1 MSVVEKARELGKALQ
16 ESAEYKAYI
25 EAKRVN
31 DTDVDL
37 QNMIGEFNMLR
48 MQLNQE
54 MSKEEK
60 NSDEMKRLDS
70 EIKELYGKIMANKS
84 MAEYSAATEKMEKIM
99 NSVNYI
105 ISQAANGE
113 DPMTCPETAP
123 SCTGSCSTCGGCH

>member
-1 MSVVEKARELGKALQ
+1 MSVIEKARELGKALQ

-60 NSDEMKRLDS
+60 NSDEMKRLDG

-84 MAEYSAATEKMEKIM
+84 MAEYNAATEKMEKIM

>member
-1 MSVVEKARELGKALQ
+1 MSVIEKARELGKALQ
-16 ESAEYKAYI
+16 ESAEYQQYI

-60 NSDEMKRLDS
+60 NSDEMKRLDG
-70 EIKELYGKIMANKS
+70 EIKTLYGKIMSNKS
-84 MAEYSAATEKMEKIM
+84 MAEYNACTEKMEKIM

-113 DPMTCPETAP
+113 NPMTCPETAP

>member
-1 MSVVEKARELGKALQ
+1 MSVIEKARELGKALQ
-16 ESAEYKAYI
+16 ESAEYQQYI

-60 NSDEMKRLDS
+60 NSDEMKRLDG
-70 EIKELYGKIMANKS
+70 EIKTLYGKIMSNKS
-84 MAEYSAATEKMEKIM
+84 MAEYNACTEKMEKIM

>member
-1 MSVVEKARELGKALQ
+1 MSVIEKARELGKALQ
-16 ESAEYKAYI
+16 ESQEYKAYI

-54 MSKEEK
+54 MSKEDK
-60 NSDEMKRLDS
+60 NPDEMKRLDG
-70 EIKELYGKIMANKS
+70 EIKELYGRIMANKS
-84 MAEYSAATEKMEKIM
+84 MAEYNAATEKMEKIM

-105 ISQAANGE
+105 ISQAASGE

-123 SCTGSCSTCGGCH
+123 SCSGSCSTCGGCH